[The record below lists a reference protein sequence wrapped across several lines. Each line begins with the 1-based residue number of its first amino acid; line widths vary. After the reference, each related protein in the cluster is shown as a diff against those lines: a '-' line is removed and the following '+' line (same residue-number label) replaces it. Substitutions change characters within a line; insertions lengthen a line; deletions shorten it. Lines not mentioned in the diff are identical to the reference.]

1 MDDVLGVPLGYGV
14 IANISETGAC
24 VWTNQELDPGMRLS
38 LRVSF
43 ANPPEVHEI
52 TGDVVW
58 TDDNAGGGFF
68 HAGVRRYGVEWR
80 DATSSCVRRVRELA
94 LRALSGRAAH
104 TPPTGV
110 GTRLEL

>member
-43 ANPPEVHEI
+43 AHPPEVHEI

-58 TDDNAGGGFF
+58 SDDNAGGGFF
-68 HAGVRRYGVEWR
+68 HSGVRRYGIEWR
-80 DATSSCVRRVRELA
+80 DASASCVHRVRELA
-94 LRALSGRAAH
+94 LRTSSGQA
-104 TPPTGV
+104 TLPPQPGDR
-110 GTRLEL
+110 TRLEL

>member
-1 MDDVLGVPLGYGV
+1 MGTPLGYGV

-58 TDDNAGGGFF
+58 TDTSAGGGFF
-68 HAGVRRYGVEWR
+68 HAGVKRYGVEWR
-80 DATSSCVRRVRELA
+80 DATASCIHRVRELA
-94 LRALSGRAAH
+94 LRAMNGASTL
-104 TPPTGV
+104 TPTPGG